1 MAKIKPLGDRVVLE
15 TAPRE
20 EVLKSGIVIPDTATQ
35 EKQDQGIVI
44 SVGPGKILE
53 NGQKSEMSVKEG
65 DKVLFS
71 KYSPSEIKIDGKEYL
86 VVDES
91 SILAIIE

>member
-1 MAKIKPLGDRVVLE
+1 MAKIKPLADRVVLE
-15 TAPRE
+15 PAPRE

-35 EKQDQGIVI
+35 EKQDQGVVV

-53 NGQKSEMSVKEG
+53 NGQRSEMSVKEG
-65 DKVLFS
+65 DTVLFS
-71 KYSPSEIKIDGKEYL
+71 KYSSSEIKIDGKEYL

-91 SILAIIE
+91 SIMAILE